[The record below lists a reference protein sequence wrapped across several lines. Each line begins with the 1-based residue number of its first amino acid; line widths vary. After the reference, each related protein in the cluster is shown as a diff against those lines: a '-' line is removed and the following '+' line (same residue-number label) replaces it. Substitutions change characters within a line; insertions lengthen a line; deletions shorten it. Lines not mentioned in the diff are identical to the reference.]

1 MSRVRE
7 SAVTILIVDDD
18 EDDRELIGE
27 ALEAAGLGGE
37 LQFVNDGQEALDYL
51 HRQGLYATVSP
62 DTPRPWLILLDLNM
76 PRKDGREVLAEIR
89 ADETLRGIP
98 VVVLS
103 TSSDKIDVHSS
114 YELGANS
121 FITKPISQT
130 EMRAFTR
137 ILSTY
142 WFDVVTLPEDDDPT

>member
-27 ALEAAGLGGE
+27 ALEAAGVGGE